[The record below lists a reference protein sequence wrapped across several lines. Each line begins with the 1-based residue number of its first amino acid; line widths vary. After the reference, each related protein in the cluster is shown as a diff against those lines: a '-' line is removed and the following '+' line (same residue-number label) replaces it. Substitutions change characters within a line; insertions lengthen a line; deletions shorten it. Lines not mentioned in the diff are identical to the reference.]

1 MYVILFITFLNY
13 HDCSL
18 LEENLCICTQ
28 SLSCV
33 WFFVTPRTVAR
44 QAPLSMG
51 FSRQEYWSGL
61 PFPPLEDLP
70 NLGIKPASP
79 VSPAL
84 RWIPYHWANGGSPKI
99 VLKNNKWL
107 SSQITSDQSKR
118 SWLKPLLSFEN
129 FYSKERKIIIK
140 KKKKQ
145 KRIDRWVEGMGPK
158 LALYLNEAFW

>member
-33 WFFVTPRTVAR
+33 WFFVTPRTVAC

-107 SSQITSDQSKR
+107 SSQITSDQSNG
-118 SWLKPLLSFEN
+118 SWLKTFIIFWKFLFQ
-129 FYSKERKIIIK
+129 RKK
-140 KKKKQ
+140 NHYQEKKKQ

>member
-18 LEENLCICTQ
+18 LEENLHICTQ
-28 SLSCV
+28 LLSCV

-51 FSRQEYWSGL
+51 FSRPEYWSGL

-84 RWIPYHWANGGSPKI
+84 RWIHYHWASGGSPKI

-140 KKKKQ
+140 KKNKTKKNWQ
-145 KRIDRWVEGMGPK
+145 MSGRYGP
-158 LALYLNEAFW
+158 